1 MKKGLKIF
9 RVEFKGAWPV
19 GNCLVLAA
27 RNQNEAEEMA
37 KKTIAH
43 TKEMVVNEMTINK
56 PQIIEYLSGEY

>member
-9 RVEFKGAWPV
+9 RVKFKGEFPV

-37 KKTIAH
+37 KKNNSTYYR
-43 TKEMVVNEMTINK
+43 NC
-56 PQIIEYLSGEY
+56 S